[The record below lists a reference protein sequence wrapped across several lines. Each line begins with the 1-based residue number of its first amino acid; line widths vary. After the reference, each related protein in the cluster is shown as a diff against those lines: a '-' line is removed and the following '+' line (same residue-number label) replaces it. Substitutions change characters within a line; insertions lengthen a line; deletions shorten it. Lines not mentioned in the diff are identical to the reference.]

1 MHSFSFILA
10 TVLYKATVI
19 LASPKNYNYV
29 AVFSI
34 DGFHS
39 SDVGKYVTLRPN
51 STLAQLLETGYEYT
65 NAYTSAPSDSF
76 PGTVAQFTGASPITT
91 SVWYDDIWYRDY
103 YPPFSVNGTHCQ
115 GPPGAEG
122 QSFCAMECFFP
133 VRRLTKNYSRR
144 HRRLRLQQDRA
155 LLWWHQPRQPTSKS
169 CRRHMSRNIPS

>member
-1 MHSFSFILA
+1 MRSFSFILA
-10 TVLYKATVI
+10 AVLYKATVT
-19 LASPKNYNYV
+19 LASSKSYKHV
-29 AVFSI
+29 AAFSI

-65 NAYTSAPSDSF
+65 NAYTAAPSDSF

-122 QSFCAMECFFP
+122 QVFCPKE
-133 VRRLTKNYSRR
+133 
-144 HRRLRLQQDRA
+144 
-155 LLWWHQPRQPTSKS
+155 
-169 CRRHMSRNIPS
+169 

>member
-1 MHSFSFILA
+1 MHSFSIILA
-10 TVLYKATVI
+10 TVLYNATVI
-19 LASPKNYNYV
+19 LAWSYNYKHV

-65 NAYTSAPSDSF
+65 NTYTSAPSDSF

-122 QSFCAMECFFP
+122 QSFCATACLSP
-133 VRRLTKNYSRR
+133 VRILKKGYSRR

-155 LLWWHQPRQPTSKS
+155 LLWRHQPRQPASKS
-169 CRRHMSRNIPS
+169 CGGQMSRNIPP

>member
-1 MHSFSFILA
+1 MQSFSIILA
-10 TVLYKATVI
+10 TVLYNATVI
-19 LASPKNYNYV
+19 LAGSDNYKHV

-103 YPPFSVNGTHCQ
+103 YPAFSVNGTHCQ

-122 QSFCAMECFFP
+122 QSSSAKKCLFP
-133 VRRLTKNYSRR
+133 VRILTNECSRR

-155 LLWWHQPRQPTSKS
+155 LLW
-169 CRRHMSRNIPS
+169 RH

>member
-10 TVLYKATVI
+10 TVLYRATVI
-19 LASPKNYNYV
+19 LAWSKSYNHV

-39 SDVGKYVTLRPN
+39 SDVGKYVTLRPK

-76 PGTVAQFTGASPITT
+76 PGAVAQFTGASPITT

-122 QSFCAMECFFP
+122 QFSASRSACFWSA
-133 VRRLTKNYSRR
+133 Y
-144 HRRLRLQQDRA
+144 
-155 LLWWHQPRQPTSKS
+155 
-169 CRRHMSRNIPS
+169 